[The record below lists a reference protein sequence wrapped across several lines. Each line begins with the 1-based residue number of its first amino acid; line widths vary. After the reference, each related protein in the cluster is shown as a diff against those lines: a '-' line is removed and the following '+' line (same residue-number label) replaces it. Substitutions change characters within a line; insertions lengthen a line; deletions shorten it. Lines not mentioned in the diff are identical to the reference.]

1 MGLGGHLALKLQ
13 AKTHP
18 DQISQGRKR
27 RAADTI
33 MVLGIKEL
41 KMKSIYFVKHI
52 YLDFLRV

>member
-41 KMKSIYFVKHI
+41 KMKSIYFVKQK
-52 YLDFLRV
+52 VQ